1 MSLNKKQIQYLK
13 GVAHSLKPIVLLG
26 SNGLTEAVVAEID
39 YALNHH
45 ELIKVKIPTDDRE
58 TKGLI
63 VEAICRET
71 KATKVQVIGKTLVIY
86 RESPEKK
93 IRIPKISFTSDKP
106 SKNDSYIAV
115 IFICVKYLL
124 MFAIFS
130 CIIFKGGNN
139 FLSHFYPTRFH

>member
-1 MSLNKKQIQYLK
+1 MLDKGKIALIQVNVYRNFLMTINKKQIQYLK
-13 GVAHSLKPIVLLG
+13 GVAHPLKPVVLLG

-71 KATKVQVIGKTLVIY
+71 NSVKIQVIGKTLIIY
-86 RESPEKK
+86 RQSDEKK
-93 IRIPKISFTSDKP
+93 IRIPK
-106 SKNDSYIAV
+106 
-115 IFICVKYLL
+115 L
-124 MFAIFS
+124 
-130 CIIFKGGNN
+130 
-139 FLSHFYPTRFH
+139 

>member
-13 GVAHSLKPIVLLG
+13 GVAHPLKPVVLLG
-26 SNGLTEAVVAEID
+26 NNGLTEAVVAEID

-63 VEAICRET
+63 VDAICRET

-86 RESPEKK
+86 RESTEQKV
-93 IRIPKISFTSDKP
+93 RIPKI
-106 SKNDSYIAV
+106 
-115 IFICVKYLL
+115 
-124 MFAIFS
+124 
-130 CIIFKGGNN
+130 
-139 FLSHFYPTRFH
+139 